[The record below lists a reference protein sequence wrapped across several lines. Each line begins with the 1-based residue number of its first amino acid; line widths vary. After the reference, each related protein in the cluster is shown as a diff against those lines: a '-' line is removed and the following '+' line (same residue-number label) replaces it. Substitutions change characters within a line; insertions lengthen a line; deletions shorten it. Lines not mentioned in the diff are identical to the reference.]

1 VNLRRLGFRIFL
13 ATLFLSVFPPLLEA
27 ATTGEIFGIV
37 RDDEGRPLPGVTVT
51 LSSPALQ
58 GTRTATTDS
67 VGEYR
72 FPLLPPGQYQLSIT
86 MSGFESLT
94 RENVVVQLDQT
105 TRVNAQLRLTAVAEE
120 VTVRGEAITIDPTQT
135 NTGKNFDS
143 TYLRRVPILPT
154 TRTYQTVL
162 QQAPGVVGTGNPA
175 VLGGNVMENVWLVD
189 GVNASDSV
197 THTFSLNLNY
207 DAIQEIN
214 LQTSSFDAEYGRAS
228 GGVVNV
234 ITKSGGNDFHGSL
247 DVRYTSTDFSEKGD
261 HFDPD
266 VAPSESFPIAG
277 TLGGPILRDR
287 LWFFANTQHR
297 DEYTTPVIT
306 SPVVQ
311 AQIPNPKKGEFI
323 GWNSGGKLSFTVIPQ
338 LSGFFS
344 LVDST
349 ADIPLADTNRRP
361 EAARTQNQD
370 SRVYTLK
377 LDSVLTSNWLV
388 NAQVGRHESSLKAGP
403 TSGDLAT
410 SGWTNIGGGNVI
422 YDNNTN
428 YQKSDRNRN
437 LAGLQTTYYLSNL
450 GGSHVFKVGADADK
464 TFFPSVNFAT
474 GTPTD
479 PTFCP
484 AGLTCGATFTFRGFD
499 TDGNRVPVQQTVS
512 ERQPES
518 ERTGKSYAV
527 YGQDE
532 WTPVPRITFKVG
544 VRWDR
549 SEYYNSADAN
559 VVNFQ
564 KWQPRLGVVFDIF
577 GDGWT
582 IFRANYGLFY
592 TDAPLTLTRLFD
604 VGTTA
609 ISRIFVWNATTQSWV
624 FNRQI
629 GGSVITE
636 TLIDRPLKPTYDQQF
651 NIALERQLWSN
662 AAASITY
669 VHKKTRDIYEDS
681 CIDADCTDFWVTNQP
696 GGFLGLHDVLRKS
709 YYGFVFE
716 IEQRF
721 IRGQI
726 AASYVYSKSRGS
738 IDSGVGQYAGV
749 DFDFFDPAGE
759 LPDNFRN
766 RYGFLD
772 DDARHRIKI
781 FGVYQIPWIETRLGV
796 NYFYRTGLPYTDV
809 DQDVFGNVGGYFTE
823 PRGSHRTPVLN
834 SLDVSL
840 EKEIRIFRE
849 LSATVIGQVR
859 NVLNNEVPL
868 TFFNN
873 VASPATLNTP
883 ATYTLPRNYQIG
895 FRLDF

>member
-1 VNLRRLGFRIFL
+1 VNLRKPRFSVIL
-13 ATLFLSVFPPLLEA
+13 ATVFLGLLPLILEA

-51 LSSPALQ
+51 ASSPALQ

-67 VGEYR
+67 AGEYR
-72 FPLLPPGQYQLSIT
+72 FPLLAPGQYQISIT

-120 VTVRGEAITIDPTQT
+120 VTVTGEGVTIDPTQT

-143 TYLRRVPILPT
+143 TYLRRVPVLPT

-175 VLGGNVMENVWLVD
+175 VFGGNVMENVWLVD
-189 GVNASDSV
+189 GVNATDSV

-214 LQTSSFDAEYGRAS
+214 LQTSSFDAEYGKAS

-234 ITKSGGNDFHGSL
+234 VTKSGGNDFHGSL
-247 DVRYTSTDFSEKGD
+247 DIRYTSTDFSEKGD

-277 TLGGPILRDR
+277 TLGGPILHDR
-287 LWFFANTQHR
+287 LWFFVNTQHR
-297 DEYTTPVIT
+297 DEYSTPVIT
-306 SPVVQ
+306 NAVVQ

-344 LVDST
+344 LVDSQ
-349 ADIPLADTNRRP
+349 ADIPIASTTARP
-361 EAARTQNQD
+361 EATRIQIQD

-377 LDSVLTSNWLV
+377 LDSVLTPNWLV
-388 NAQVGRHESSLKAGP
+388 NAQVGRHESVLESKP
-403 TSGDLAT
+403 SSGDLT
-410 SGWTNIGGGNVI
+410 ISTWTNVSGGNVT
-422 YDNNTN
+422 YDNFNN
-428 YQKSDRNRN
+428 YQKSDRDRN
-437 LAGLQTTYYLSNL
+437 LAGLQTTYYVSNL

-464 TFFPSVNFAT
+464 TFFPSVNFTT
-474 GTPTD
+474 GTPSD
-479 PTFCP
+479 PSFCP
-484 AGLTCGATFTFRGFD
+484 AGLTCGATFQFRGFD
-499 TDGNRVPVQQTVS
+499 ASGNRVPSRQTVF
-512 ERQPES
+512 EQQPES

-532 WTPVPRITFKVG
+532 WTPVPRLTFKLG

-549 SEYYNSADAN
+549 NEYFNSVDAN
-559 VVNFQ
+559 VLNFQ
-564 KWQPRLGVVFDIF
+564 KWQPRLGLVFDIL
-577 GDGWT
+577 GDGKT
-582 IFRANYGLFY
+582 VFRANYGLFY
-592 TDAPLTLTRLFD
+592 ADAALTLTRLFD
-604 VGTTA
+604 VGTTG
-609 ISRIFVWNATTQSWV
+609 ISRRFDWDAATQSWSFV
-624 FNRQI
+624 SQT

-636 TLIDRPLKPTYDQQF
+636 TLIDRPLKPTFDEQINVAF
-651 NIALERQLWSN
+651 ERQLWSN

-669 VHKKTRDIYEDS
+669 IYKKTKDIYEDS
-681 CIDADCTDFWVTNQP
+681 CIDEECSNFWVTNQP
-696 GGFLGLHDVLRKS
+696 GGFAGEHDVLKKN
-709 YYGFVFE
+709 YYGYLFE
-716 IEQRF
+716 VEQRF
-721 IRGQI
+721 RRGQVT
-726 AASYVYSKSRGS
+726 ASYVYSKSRSS

-749 DFDFFDPAGE
+749 DFDL
-759 LPDNFRN
+759 LPDNFVN

-772 DDARHRIKI
+772 DDARHRVKI

-796 NYFYRTGLPYTDV
+796 NYFYRTGLPYTVV
-809 DQDVFGNVGGYFTE
+809 DQDAFDNIGGLFTE
-823 PRGSHRTPVLN
+823 PRGSHRTPVLH
-834 SLDVSL
+834 SLDASL
-840 EKEIRIFRE
+840 EKEIRLFRD

-859 NVLNNEVPL
+859 NVLNDEVPL